1 MRYLV
6 TGGAGFIGSNLTRAL
21 LSGGNRVRVLDNF
34 LTGKRENLAGLA
46 AVHGESFELQEGDIR
61 DLAAVRK
68 AVEGIDFVLH
78 QGALPSVPRSVAD
91 PALSNEINVAGTVNV
106 LLAARDAGV
115 RRVVF
120 AASSSAYGDTPELPK
135 RESMTPN
142 PKSPY
147 AAQKLAGEHYTR
159 IFYEVYGLETVSL
172 RYFNVFG
179 PRQDPQSTY
188 AAVIPRFITCVL
200 RGEPPTVYGDGL
212 QTRDFTYIDNVVQA
226 NLAACAAPKA
236 ACGGVFNIACGER
249 VSLLDILEIVYGLAG
264 KRVAP
269 KFEPSR
275 AGDVRDSLADITKA
289 RDVVGYDPK
298 VAFRDG
304 LRKTFEWFGGAA

>member
-1 MRYLV
+1 
-6 TGGAGFIGSNLTRAL
+6 
-21 LSGGNRVRVLDNF
+21 
-34 LTGKRENLAGLA
+34 
-46 AVHGESFELQEGDIR
+46 
-61 DLAAVRK
+61 
-68 AVEGIDFVLH
+68 
-78 QGALPSVPRSVAD
+78 
-91 PALSNEINVAGTVNV
+91 
-106 LLAARDAGV
+106 
-115 RRVVF
+115 
-120 AASSSAYGDTPELPK
+120 
-135 RESMTPN
+135 
-142 PKSPY
+142 
-147 AAQKLAGEHYTR
+147 
-159 IFYEVYGLETVSL
+159 
-172 RYFNVFG
+172 
-179 PRQDPQSTY
+179 
-188 AAVIPRFITCVL
+188 VL